1 MSQLHKRFTDDQ
13 VKQMLE
19 RYLRNGIKRNYI
31 QTMLGVGKTRFFQL
45 LETYRSDPN
54 RFSVQYQRKIS
65 AHHKIAPE
73 IEQNILKEL
82 AIDQKA
88 IQNKNI
94 PLKRYNYSYVRDRLK
109 TQYQQS
115 AALSTII
122 AKAKKSGFY
131 LKRKIHKT
139 HDREVLTHYTGEL
152 IQHDS
157 SHHLWAPASGEK
169 WYLITSIDDFSRFM
183 FYAALVKREAVW
195 AHILALQ
202 TLVLKYGIP
211 YSFYVD
217 SHSIFRFVRGRD
229 ELLYQHH
236 LLTDEGNPQWRQVIR
251 DLKIQPIYA
260 LSPQAK
266 GKVERPYGWIQ
277 DHLVR
282 TCIRNNI
289 TRISDGN
296 RILADEM
303 HAYNYKRIHSTT
315 EQVPFYRFQR
325 ALREKQSLFREFK
338 LVPPFRSFKDI
349 FCFRIERTA
358 DAYRKV
364 SLDNVVF
371 KVNGANPHDHIVL
384 KIYPLN
390 KLISEIRFWKNDQL
404 IDIQKIKTG
413 DLHMSTFDL

>member
-1 MSQLHKRFTDDQ
+1 MNQLHKRFENEQ
-13 VKQMLE
+13 VKQMLQ
-19 RYLRNGIKRNYI
+19 RYLRNGIERNYI

-45 LETYRSDPN
+45 LEAYRSDPD
-54 RFSVQYQRKIS
+54 RFSIQYQRKAS

-73 IEQNILKEL
+73 VERNILKEL

-88 IQNKNI
+88 IQDKNV
-94 PLKRYNYSYVRDRLK
+94 PLKRYNYSYVRDRLE
-109 TQYQQS
+109 TQYHQS

-122 AKAKKSGFY
+122 AKAKKNGFY
-131 LKRKIHKT
+131 IKNKIHKT

-157 SHHLWAPASGEK
+157 SHHLWAPSSGEK

-183 FYAALVKREAVW
+183 FYAALVRREAVW
-195 AHILALQ
+195 THILALQ

-211 YSFYVD
+211 YSLYVD

-229 ELLYQHH
+229 ELLYKHH

-251 DLKIQPIYA
+251 DLDIKPIYA

-282 TCIRNNI
+282 TCIRNNV
-289 TRISDGN
+289 TRISEGN

-303 HAYNYKRIHSTT
+303 HAYNYKRVHSTT
-315 EQVPFYRFQR
+315 EEVPFYRFQR
-325 ALREKQSLFREFK
+325 ALREKQSLFREFM
-338 LVPPFRSFKDI
+338 LIPPFKSFKDI

-358 DAYRKV
+358 DAYRKI
-364 SLDNVVF
+364 SLNNTEF
-371 KVNGANPHDHIVL
+371 KVNGADPHDRIVL

-390 KLISEIRFWKNDQL
+390 KLVSEIRFWKNNQL
-404 IDIQKIKTG
+404 LDVHKIKTG
-413 DLHMSTFDL
+413 DLQMSTFDL